1 MNSEDMA
8 LILLA
13 AGHSRRFGD
22 EDKLMADLGGAPL
35 GLHVAWRLA
44 PLSWRQ
50 SMAVVASEELREPY
64 AALGFDTL
72 SPAPGAGMGD
82 NLALAARQVR
92 GEAGVLVC
100 LADMP
105 FVPLTHIEALLR
117 ALGANTSIAVSA
129 ADAIKGPPVAFAAAH
144 IGALRALTG
153 EEGARRIMA
162 SAAVKT
168 VTIEAAA
175 EVLSDIDT
183 VADLERAR
191 ARWRIK
197 QMSL

>member
-1 MNSEDMA
+1 MA

-13 AGHSRRFGD
+13 AGRSRRFGD
-22 EDKLMADLGGAPL
+22 TNKLKADLGGVAL
-35 GLHVAWRLA
+35 GLHAARRLTRL
-44 PLSWRQ
+44 PWRQ
-50 SMAVVASEELREPY
+50 KWAVVACGELRDAY
-64 AALGFDTL
+64 AMLDFEIV
-72 SPAPGAGMGD
+72 SPSAGAGMGD
-82 NLALAARQVR
+82 NLALAAQRVE
-92 GEAGVLVC
+92 GCTGVLVC

-117 ALGANTSIAVSA
+117 ALGADVSIVVSA

-153 EEGARRIMA
+153 DEGARRLMA
-162 SAAVKT
+162 SAAVET
-168 VTIEAAA
+168 VSIEAAA

-183 VADLERAR
+183 PADLKRAR
-191 ARWRIK
+191 GRIK

>member
-22 EDKLMADLGGAPL
+22 ADKLLADLGGVPL
-35 GLHVAWRLA
+35 GLHMAHRLSA
-44 PLSWRQ
+44 IRWRQ
-50 SMAVVASEELREPY
+50 KVSVVASEGLQDVLRARGFETVPP
-64 AALGFDTL
+64 AA
-72 SPAPGAGMGD
+72 GAGMGD
-82 NLALAARQVR
+82 NLALAAQRVE
-92 GEAGVLVC
+92 GCAGVLVC

-117 ALGANTSIAVSA
+117 ALGADASIAVSA
-129 ADAIKGPPVAFAAAH
+129 ADAIKGPPVAFAAGH
-144 IGALRALTG
+144 IRALRALTG
-153 EEGARRIMA
+153 DEGARRIMA
-162 SAAVKT
+162 SAT
-168 VTIEAAA
+168 VETVSIEAAA

-183 VADLERAR
+183 PADLERAR
-191 ARWRIK
+191 GRIK